1 MDSHYGKKNAL
12 HCIKTKHVKFTV
24 LHENA
29 ITFNKKCC
37 ITYVFFLCHGHMEY
51 NFKILKDNDKKNL
64 RYSTSISF
72 RILICN
78 SVKQK
83 IGNWL

>member
-37 ITYVFFLCHGHMEY
+37 ITYVFFYVMDIW
-51 NFKILKDNDKKNL
+51 NIILK
-64 RYSTSISF
+64 Y
-72 RILICN
+72 
-78 SVKQK
+78 
-83 IGNWL
+83 